1 MAEMTI
7 QLRIDPNTGKKDIVI
22 SLDSDADML
31 PHEHEE
37 QHRKLVEKLI
47 EGGMIQASELGK
59 IVVQR
64 EEETPLP
71 ASRQET
77 AEGESES
84 QTSAIG
90 H

>member
-37 QHRKLVEKLI
+37 QHRRLVEKLL

-59 IVVQR
+59 IVVER
-64 EEETPLP
+64 EEETPVP
-71 ASRQET
+71 ISNEQPSVVRGPSSVVRGA
-77 AEGESES
+77 
-84 QTSAIG
+84 
-90 H
+90 